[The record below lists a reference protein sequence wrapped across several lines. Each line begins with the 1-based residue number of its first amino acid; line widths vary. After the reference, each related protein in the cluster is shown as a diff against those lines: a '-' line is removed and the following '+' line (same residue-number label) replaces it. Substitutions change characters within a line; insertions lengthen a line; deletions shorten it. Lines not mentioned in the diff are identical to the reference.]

1 MKPRPNILFALADD
15 ASHFSAYGHTFVNT
29 PHFDRVARDGIL
41 FNNMFTTNPK
51 CAPSRAS
58 MLTGMH
64 TWQLKEACTHW
75 CVFPGPNEFSVY
87 PDLLANAGY
96 HVGFTGKGW
105 APGDYERNGRTH
117 NPAGP
122 EYNEHTLTPPEKSLI
137 SDCDYAANFED
148 FLSRRDGGQ
157 PFCFWYGG
165 KEPHRAY
172 TAGEGQRHG
181 KTLDEVTEVPPYW
194 PDEQLVREDML
205 DYAFETE
212 WFDAHLGRMIQT
224 LEDNGELENTL
235 IIVTS
240 DNGCP
245 FPRVKG
251 QMFDDDFRLPFAA
264 MWPAQVKPGQTC
276 NELCSFVDLAPTFL
290 ELAEACAPKEI
301 AGKSLTDIFQ
311 TLETG
316 SSDSPKIFQ
325 GSENNKDAGS
335 ACPQRSCR
343 DRAFMGRERHD
354 MGREND
360 AGYPVRCIR
369 TPQYLYVR
377 NFEPTRWPAGNP
389 ETNFTNCDSSP
400 TKTRI
405 LELHQQGVNF
415 YYEQAFGKRP
425 MEQLFDIKKDPYCMT
440 DLAADPALTETKAAL
455 WNELKAKLE
464 ETQDPRIFGNGD
476 IFDTYKYCSPAPHSW
491 ANHLAGTWEKQV
503 Y

>member
-1 MKPRPNILFALADD
+1 MKRPNIIFALADD
-15 ASHFSAYGHTFVNT
+15 ASHFSAYGHKFVNT
-29 PHFDRVARDGIL
+29 PHFDRVAHDGIL

-75 CVFPGPNEFSVY
+75 CVFPGPDEFAVY
-87 PDLLANAGY
+87 PDLLEEAGY

-105 APGDYERNGRTH
+105 APGDYERRGRTH

-122 EYNEHTLTPPEKSLI
+122 EYNKKTLTPPDGSLI

-148 FLSRRDGGQ
+148 FLGQRDPDQ

-165 KEPHRAY
+165 KEPHRQY
-172 TAGEGQRHG
+172 IAGEGRRHG
-181 KTLDEVTEVPPYW
+181 KKIEDVTDVPPYW
-194 PDEQLVREDML
+194 PDEKIVREDML

-212 WFDAHLGRMIQT
+212 WFDSQLGRMLAL
-224 LEDNGELENTL
+224 LEECGELENTL
-235 IIVTS
+235 VIVTS

-251 QMFDDDFRLPFAA
+251 QMYDDDFRLPFAA
-264 MWPAQVKPGQTC
+264 MWPAQIQQPSRTE
-276 NELCSFVDLAPTFL
+276 NALCSFIDLAPTFL
-290 ELAEACAPKEI
+290 ELAGIEIPKEWP
-301 AGKSLTDIFQ
+301 GQSLRDIF
-311 TLETG
+311 
-316 SSDSPKIFQ
+316 
-325 GSENNKDAGS
+325 NNK
-335 ACPQRSCR
+335 PHRSG
-343 DRAFMGRERHD
+343 RAFMGRERHD

-389 ETNFTNCDSSP
+389 ETGFTNCDGSP
-400 TKTRI
+400 TKNRI
-405 LELHQQGVNF
+405 LELHEQGENF
-415 YYEQAFGKRP
+415 YYNEAFGKRP
-425 MEQLFDIKKDPYCMT
+425 LEQLFDVIADPFCMNN
-440 DLAADPALTETKAAL
+440 LAADPAYTDTKEDL
-455 WNELKAKLE
+455 WLELVAKLK
-464 ETQDPRIFGNGD
+464 ETGDPRIFGNGD
-476 IFDTYKYCSPAPHSW
+476 IFDAYEYVDNAPHSW
-491 ANHLAGTWEKQV
+491 ANYLAGSWKKQI

>member
-1 MKPRPNILFALADD
+1 MKPKNKRPNILFALADD
-15 ASHFSAYGHTFVNT
+15 ASHFSACGHTFVNT
-29 PHFDRVARDGIL
+29 PHFDRVAREGIL
-41 FNNMFTTNPK
+41 FKNMFTTNPK

-75 CVFPGPNEFSVY
+75 CVFPGPDEFAVY
-87 PDLLANAGY
+87 PDLLENAGY

-105 APGDYERNGRTH
+105 APGDYERNGRKH

-122 EYNEHTLTPPEKSLI
+122 EYNDITLTPPEGSKI
-137 SDCDYAANFED
+137 ADCDYAANFEE
-148 FLSRRDGGQ
+148 FISRRSDDQ

-172 TAGEGQRHG
+172 TPGEGQRHG

-212 WFDAHLGRMIQT
+212 WFDSHLGRIIRT
-224 LEDNGELENTL
+224 LEECGELDNTL
-235 IIVTS
+235 IVVTS

-251 QMFDDDFRLPFAA
+251 QMYDDDFRLPFAA
-264 MWPAQVKPGQTC
+264 MWPAQIRQPGRTE
-276 NELCSFVDLAPTFL
+276 NALCSFIDLAPTFL
-290 ELAEACAPKEI
+290 ELAGIEIPKEWP
-301 AGKSLTDIFQ
+301 GKPLTDIFK
-311 TLETG
+311 TLE
-316 SSDSPKIFQ
+316 
-325 GSENNKDAGS
+325 NAG
-335 ACPQRSCR
+335 RN
-343 DRAFMGRERHD
+343 RAFMGRERHD
-354 MGREND
+354 MGRQND

-377 NFEPTRWPAGNP
+377 NFEPGRWPAGNP

-405 LELHQQGVNF
+405 LELHEQGEDF
-415 YYEQAFGKRP
+415 YYNQAFGKRP
-425 MEQLFDIKKDPYCMT
+425 LEQLFDVAKDPYCMT
-440 DLAADPALTETKAAL
+440 DLAADPALAEIKASL

-464 ETQDPRIFGNGD
+464 ETGDPRISGNGD
-476 IFDTYKYCSPAPHSW
+476 IFDTYEYCSNAPHSW
-491 ANHLAGTWEKQV
+491 ANYINGTWKPQV